1 MSNGCRAWVPR
12 LGDDRTATVKR
23 CSGQSEPKLGVVGPR
38 GCQPLPLPSPSP
50 TLGAAGLRPWP
61 RSAGS
66 QAAEKCQVSVKA
78 QEWREFSAKSRGYME
93 FDDDITEVCVVILRR
108 TRNEKVQIFRW
119 ITGWGLV
126 KEGFLMSMDAEVAM

>member
-1 MSNGCRAWVPR
+1 M
-12 LGDDRTATVKR
+12 
-23 CSGQSEPKLGVVGPR
+23 
-38 GCQPLPLPSPSP
+38 
-50 TLGAAGLRPWP
+50 RPWP

-78 QEWREFSAKSRGYME
+78 QEWREFPAKSRGYME

-126 KEGFLMSMDAEVAM
+126 KEGFLMSTDAEVAM